1 MEVEKPYKLLKDD
14 KKKQLGNNNEAK
26 MILYNALPLQR
37 VSAVEEAKDLATLPF
52 DELIGNLK
60 VYEMVF
66 ENDDVAY
73 KTTKEKVKSLALKAK
88 VTREQTS
95 DDSDN
100 QGGSDED
107 EDEDEV
113 EEFNLIVSK
122 FCFGNKGGE
131 SSRQKR
137 GCYNCEEGGHFIG
150 EFLKPKENKAFVCLK
165 CDLLPDDWILDSGF
179 TKHMT
184 GNRRF
189 FTSYKAYDGEHVVFR
204 SNLKGKVIGGGNT
217 LHDSITIINVEHV
230 SGLAFNL
237 ISVGKL
243 CDDHCVVKFMI
254 VDCAISKN
262 GKTLAKCIGEMDYT
276 HVNWEIT

>member
-1 MEVEKPYKLLKDD
+1 MS
-14 KKKQLGNNNEAK
+14 Q
-26 MILYNALPLQR
+26 
-37 VSAVEEAKDLATLPF
+37 
-52 DELIGNLK
+52 
-60 VYEMVF
+60 
-66 ENDDVAY
+66 ENYVDGCPIWSLSDDVAY

-113 EEFNLIVSK
+113 EEFNLISDK
-122 FCFGNKGGE
+122 EDDNE
-131 SSRQKR
+131 SQKDTT
-137 GCYNCEEGGHFIG
+137 CLMAVDSQE
-150 EFLKPKENKAFVCLK
+150 VCLK

-237 ISVGKL
+237 ISVDNLKQQICLESMVDNSKL
-243 CDDHCVVKFMI
+243 WRRRLGHANLRLAQNLASNELVRNLPKLNFKRHFYDTCGLGSQGNVN
-254 VDCAISKN
+254 N
-262 GKTLAKCIGEMDYT
+262 GTRNEVSTSRVLELL
-276 HVNWEIT
+276 H